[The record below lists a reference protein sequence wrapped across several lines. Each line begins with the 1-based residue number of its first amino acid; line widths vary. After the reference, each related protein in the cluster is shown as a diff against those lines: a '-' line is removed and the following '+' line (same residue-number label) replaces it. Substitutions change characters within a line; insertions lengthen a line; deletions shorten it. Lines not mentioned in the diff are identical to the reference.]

1 MEVQISIIRK
11 KVLHVVEGL
20 TATMSQHNGGAPT
33 FEELW
38 ASVSESKKLDIWW
51 RDGILDLEENLM
63 KWASAT
69 SQQYDLVADGTD
81 YTLNLVVSDRWSDK
95 LTGLLG
101 NKIQYYL
108 AHVVVAGWLGDF
120 REIQAPNY
128 TELAA
133 NDMKSILNI
142 LLYRELDFSEDEHR
156 TDSEQG
162 DGSGVEASAH
172 RTDSSQS
179 DSGVEASAHR
189 TDTDQGDGSG
199 LGDVVSRDKDDSY
212 AGCCRKSADGTSR
225 DKDDVYI
232 RHDGNK
238 KDCVDYNGAGVM
250 IGNNAMDSPQDV
262 LRELRSRR
270 HFGF

>member
-63 KWASAT
+63 KWASVT

-120 REIQAPNY
+120 REIQAPDY

-162 DGSGVEASAH
+162 DGSGVDASEH
-172 RTDSSQS
+172 RTDS
-179 DSGVEASAHR
+179 E
-189 TDTDQGDGSG
+189 QGDGSG

-250 IGNNAMDSPQDV
+250 IGNSAIDSPQDV
-262 LRELRSRR
+262 LSKLRSRR

>member
-1 MEVQISIIRK
+1 MNVQISIIRK
-11 KVLHVVEGL
+11 NVLHVVEGL

-63 KWASAT
+63 KWATAT

-120 REIQAPNY
+120 REIQEPDY

-156 TDSEQG
+156 TDSEQS
-162 DGSGVEASAH
+162 DGSGVEASEH
-172 RTDSSQS
+172 RTDS
-179 DSGVEASAHR
+179 E
-189 TDTDQGDGSG
+189 QGDGSG

-212 AGCCRKSADGTSR
+212 GGCCRQSADGTSR

-232 RHDGNK
+232 RRDVNK
-238 KDCVDYNGAGVM
+238 KDCFDYNGAGVM